1 MLRMHGALYDLLF
14 ILNRYLHIVCTT
26 VIVGG
31 TLFFEMIVPVATGD
45 LKQEQQLLVFGRA
58 RWSFRAMVWTC
69 AILLVISGVISSI
82 RRWSDYSGAE
92 RQTFAVPINAP
103 KPIQDV
109 ASDLRRPGRW
119 WAAHVSTGLVA
130 LCAAVSLMTGRRPP
144 VYPLYWMRLS
154 LPIL

>member
-69 AILLVISGVISSI
+69 AILLVVSGIVSSI

-92 RQTFAVPINAP
+92 RQA
-103 KPIQDV
+103 
-109 ASDLRRPGRW
+109 
-119 WAAHVSTGLVA
+119 
-130 LCAAVSLMTGRRPP
+130 AAVSSHDPAAHLG
-144 VYPLYWMRLS
+144 VS
-154 LPIL
+154 

>member
-69 AILLVISGVISSI
+69 AILLVVSGIVSSI
-82 RRWSDYSGAE
+82 RRGGDYTGAGG
-92 RQTFAVPINAP
+92 QKSAVPINAP
-103 KPIQDV
+103 G
-109 ASDLRRPGRW
+109 ASR
-119 WAAHVSTGLVA
+119 
-130 LCAAVSLMTGRRPP
+130 
-144 VYPLYWMRLS
+144 
-154 LPIL
+154 